1 MSTPFLL
8 VMAAAADVP
17 KSCFKS
23 AENRAAS
30 SLEVAA
36 NYLYELVQRVKTL
49 MGLEPFEVRFFVGEK
64 FTEIGLAFQ

>member
-1 MSTPFLL
+1 MAQKSYGHGVFFVSTPFLL
-8 VMAAAADVP
+8 VMAAAAAADVP

-36 NYLYELVQRVKTL
+36 N
-49 MGLEPFEVRFFVGEK
+49 
-64 FTEIGLAFQ
+64 